1 MNYTETRTEMSKCLP
16 GFVNAVNAV
25 IGKKVLDR
33 NGIPRGTQ
41 RVSGYVQK
49 IHDDETD
56 ELYGTID
63 VQEFQQDYPSGFH
76 EGVLISAISQSKT
89 GMTAVPCLYSEVII
103 VQDPMTKKEYVTMFS
118 HVDLIQQ
125 KSHKEVMVGVVET
138 EEFQEGDDGDD
149 VHELK
154 ETGVSAVTNY
164 TKDNIIDTVK
174 TKDGDCT
181 VTQTFDSIVGKVH
194 SDNGDCTITQTSDGY
209 KIEAKDSVITIKSD
223 GAIDVKGNN
232 ITVNADD
239 ITINGGSNN
248 GLIKIAELTSKINGF
263 ISEFNSHTHKVPG
276 VMGGSA
282 STISATPDVPASN
295 LNKSDYEDTK
305 VKH

>member
-1 MNYTETRTEMSKCLP
+1 MSYTETRTEMSKCLP
-16 GFVNAVNAV
+16 DFVNAVNAV
-25 IGKKVLDR
+25 IGKKMLDR
-33 NGIPRGTQ
+33 NGIPKGTQ

-76 EGVLISAISQSKT
+76 EGVLISAINQSKT
-89 GMTAVPCLYSEVII
+89 GMVVVPCLYSEVVIA
-103 VQDPMTKKEYVTMFS
+103 QDPMTKKEYVTMFS

-125 KSHKEVMVGVVET
+125 KSHKEVMMGVVET

-174 TKDGDCT
+174 TKDGNCT
-181 VTQTFDSIVGKVH
+181 V
-194 SDNGDCTITQTSDGY
+194 TQTSDGY
-209 KIEAKDSVITIKSD
+209 KIEAKDSVITIKSN
-223 GAIDVKGNN
+223 GTIDIKGSN
-232 ITVNADD
+232 ITVNAEK
-239 ITINGGSNN
+239 ITINGGKNN
-248 GLIKIAELTSKINGF
+248 GLIKIAELTSKINEF
-263 ISEFNSHTHKVPG
+263 ISKFNEHTHLVPG
-276 VMGGSA
+276 VMAGNASATASAISPSA
-282 STISATPDVPASN
+282 SS
-295 LNKSDYEDTK
+295 LNKDDYEDTK